1 MELNPADKTAEKPSI
16 LSFDKSTVVVW
27 VVIGLML
34 VETFSGVLRFYF
46 DKAGISP
53 LLYLPKMACVLL
65 FALEL
70 RTFRAGRLFWTCMVL
85 WLVFATLGMLHG
97 ASPFNLAFS
106 LFALS
111 PLFFGLVCSEYLF
124 RRRKLLAWA
133 VGFCLLASLAGLALD
148 KYTFVPWKGYS
159 YSVGETQ
166 LSANMSWSSDDE
178 DRIAGFARMSSLLS
192 IIIAIYSLYLLMFIR
207 SRPLVMLLSAVA
219 LYGIVLT
226 TSKAPAVAFMLTLGL
241 LLIQRMPW
249 PSRLACILAV
259 MAGLLLPT
267 LGLLHDFDAR
277 TVSSGGSSL
286 ASLYDRLNNTWP
298 NIVEAMTLA
307 GWGMTGAGFGMVGST
322 LTMFPVPGADLFMT
336 LDSSVIYLWVMLGIS
351 GLLLYALQ
359 IPLFFALINE
369 QSPLSRMLLAI
380 SFCCCL
386 ISWTTDIFEV
396 AVANLFIGLAAGH
409 VLFARR
415 EEEAQA
421 SGPAHMKITTLPVP
435 H

>member
-27 VVIGLML
+27 VVIGLIL

-53 LLYLPKMACVLL
+53 LLYVPKMACVLL

-70 RTFRAGRLFWTCMVL
+70 RTFRAGRLFWACMLL
-85 WLVFATLGMLHG
+85 WVFFAMLAMLHG
-97 ASPFNLAFS
+97 ASLFNIAFS

-133 VGFCLLASLAGLALD
+133 IGFCLLASLAGLALD
-148 KYTFVPWKGYS
+148 KYTFVPWKGYT

-166 LSANMSWSSDDE
+166 LSANMSWSADDE

-192 IIIAIYSLYLLMFIR
+192 ILIALYSLYLLMFIR
-207 SRPLVMLLSAVA
+207 SRPLILLLSTVA

-226 TSKAPAVAFMLTLGL
+226 TSKAPAVAFVLTLGL
-241 LLIQRMPW
+241 LLIQRMTW
-249 PSRLACILAV
+249 PCRLACILAV

-298 NIVEAMTLA
+298 NIVDAMTLA

-322 LTMFPVPGADLFMT
+322 LTMFPVPGADIFMT
-336 LDSSVIYLWVMLGIS
+336 IDSSVVYLWVMLGIS

-369 QSPLSRMLLAI
+369 QNPLSRMLLAI
-380 SFCCCL
+380 GFCCCL

-396 AVANLFIGLAAGH
+396 TVANLFIGLAVGH

-415 EEEAQA
+415 EEDVQA
-421 SGPAHMKITTLPVP
+421 NGPAHMQINALPAP

>member
-53 LLYLPKMACVLL
+53 LLYVPKMACVLL

-70 RTFRAGRLFWTCMVL
+70 RTFRAGRLFWTCMLL
-85 WLVFATLGMLHG
+85 WVFFAMLAMLHG
-97 ASPFNLAFS
+97 ASLFNIAFS

-124 RRRKLLAWA
+124 RRKKLLAWA

-148 KYTFVPWKGYS
+148 KYTFVPWKGYT

-166 LSANMSWSSDDE
+166 LSANMSWSADDE

-192 IIIAIYSLYLLMFIR
+192 ILIALYSLYLLMFIR
-207 SRPLVMLLSAVA
+207 SRPLILLLSAVA

-226 TSKAPAVAFMLTLGL
+226 TSKAPAVAFALTLGL
-241 LLIQRMPW
+241 LLIQRMTW
-249 PSRLACILAV
+249 PCRLACILAV

-298 NIVEAMTLA
+298 NIVDAMSLA

-322 LTMFPVPGADLFMT
+322 LTMFPVPGADIFMT
-336 LDSSVIYLWVMLGIS
+336 IDSSVIYLWVMLGVS

-380 SFCCCL
+380 GFCCCL

-396 AVANLFIGLAAGH
+396 TVANLFIGLAVGH
-409 VLFARR
+409 VLFTRR
-415 EEEAQA
+415 EEDVQA
-421 SGPAHMKITTLPVP
+421 NGPAHMQINTLPAP

>member
-1 MELNPADKTAEKPSI
+1 MELNPADKTAERPSI

-27 VVIGLML
+27 VVIGLIL

-53 LLYLPKMACVLL
+53 LLYVPKMACVLL

-70 RTFRAGRLFWTCMVL
+70 RTFRAGRLFWTCMLL
-85 WLVFATLGMLHG
+85 WVFFAMLAMLHG
-97 ASPFNLAFS
+97 ASLFNIAFS

-111 PLFFGLVCSEYLF
+111 PLFFGLVYSEYLF
-124 RRRKLLAWA
+124 RRKKLLAWA
-133 VGFCLLASLAGLALD
+133 IGFCLLASLAGLALD
-148 KYTFVPWKGYS
+148 KYTFVPWKGYT

-166 LSANMSWSSDDE
+166 LSANMSWSADDE

-192 IIIAIYSLYLLMFIR
+192 ILIALYSLYLLMFIR
-207 SRPLVMLLSAVA
+207 SRPLIMLLSAVA

-226 TSKAPAVAFMLTLGL
+226 TSKAPAVAFVLTLGL
-241 LLIQRMPW
+241 LLIQRMTW

-298 NIVEAMTLA
+298 NIVDAMTLA

-322 LTMFPVPGADLFMT
+322 LTMFPVPGADIFMT
-336 LDSSVIYLWVMLGIS
+336 IDSSVLYLWVMLGVS

-380 SFCCCL
+380 GFCCCL

-396 AVANLFIGLAAGH
+396 TVANLFIGLAVGH

-415 EEEAQA
+415 EEDMQA
-421 SGPAHMKITTLPVP
+421 NGPTPMQINALPAP
-435 H
+435 Q